1 MILLV
6 VEKQKERL
14 FFLNGNLPKTLPI
27 LSTKFPTSLI
37 QPTISLSLLHP
48 LPPHPKTDPPN
59 PQPGPYDELLLVPG
73 VFRVPTKPTPRRRIT
88 RIYVSQRE
96 TCYNGRH
103 NWNIPKHLAR
113 FTFSSPAGTPGPL
126 TLAVYAPDPSAKTPF
141 FSATLTPFRW
151 LPAIPV
157 STRFLPL
164 STTLAQP
171 PVPATAPLLA
181 AGSSGRDGDE
191 DGGSDAATDAVVDA
205 TADPPTDPAL
215 LCGTQHWRSM
225 PINTYSPATRGMWVT
240 VHAPGTGPYA
250 AGAGKPSGA
259 RPSEAE
265 TAEAVAEATR
275 WWPVAARPWPVG
287 VWMDGAEMEI
297 LAPVEWKL

>member
-1 MILLV
+1 MPTPEPPVPIKPAPWTTKCASYWLLLNLRKLPEDVYDPLEASSPEFADPQLAGEFKGGLGMIMV
-6 VEKQKERL
+6 VRYED
-14 FFLNGNLPKTLPI
+14 T
-27 LSTKFPTSLI
+27 PT
-37 QPTISLSLLHP
+37 
-48 LPPHPKTDPPN
+48 
-59 PQPGPYDELLLVPG
+59 GPYDELLLIPG
-73 VFRVPTKPTPRRRIT
+73 VFRVPTKPTSRKRIT

-151 LPAIPV
+151 LPAIPI

-171 PVPATAPLLA
+171 PVPAAAPLPA
-181 AGSSGRDGDE
+181 AGPSGPDGD
-191 DGGSDAATDAVVDA
+191 GGGDAPA
-205 TADPPTDPAL
+205 TDPAL

-225 PINTYSPATRGMWVT
+225 PINAYSPATRGMWVT
-240 VHAPGTGPYA
+240 VHAPGDR
-250 AGAGKPSGA
+250 KS
-259 RPSEAE
+259 
-265 TAEAVAEATR
+265 V
-275 WWPVAARPWPVG
+275 V
-287 VWMDGAEMEI
+287 
-297 LAPVEWKL
+297 

>member
-1 MILLV
+1 MV
-6 VEKQKERL
+6 VLSQWQFTKD
-14 FFLNGNLPKTLPI
+14 TLPYSQTNFQHL
-27 LSTKFPTSLI
+27 LSNPPSSYSRSL
-37 QPTISLSLLHP
+37 PF
-48 LPPHPKTDPPN
+48 LPPPKTDTQN
-59 PQPGPYDELLLVPG
+59 PQSGPYDELLLVPG
-73 VFRVPTKPTPRRRIT
+73 VFRVPTKPTTRRRIT

-126 TLAVYAPDPSAKTPF
+126 TLAVYAPDPSAKAPF

-151 LPAIPV
+151 LPAIPL

-171 PVPATAPLLA
+171 PVPAAAPPPA
-181 AGSSGRDGDE
+181 AGSSGPDGDG
-191 DGGSDAATDAVVDA
+191 DGGSDAAADANANADA
-205 TADPPTDPAL
+205 SADADAPATDPAL

-225 PINTYSPATRGMWVT
+225 PINSYSPATRGMWVT

-259 RPSEAE
+259 RLSEAE

-287 VWMDGAEMEI
+287 VWMDGGEMEI
-297 LAPVEWKL
+297 PAPVEWKL

>member
-1 MILLV
+1 MFILPQWQFT
-6 VEKQKERL
+6 KD
-14 FFLNGNLPKTLPI
+14 TLPYSRLNFQHL
-27 LSTKFPTSLI
+27 LSNS
-37 QPTISLSLLHP
+37 P
-48 LPPHPKTDPPN
+48 LPSPLPTPKTDLQN

-151 LPAIPV
+151 LPAIPI

-171 PVPATAPLLA
+171 PVPAAAPLPA
-181 AGSSGRDGDE
+181 AGPGGRNG
-191 DGGSDAATDAVVDA
+191 DGGSDAAADANANADA
-205 TADPPTDPAL
+205 SADADAPATDPAL

-225 PINTYSPATRGMWVT
+225 PINSYSPATRGMWVT

-259 RPSEAE
+259 RLSEAE

-275 WWPVAARPWPVG
+275 WWPVAVRPWPVG

>member
-1 MILLV
+1 MFILPQWQFT
-6 VEKQKERL
+6 KD
-14 FFLNGNLPKTLPI
+14 TLPYSRLNFQHL
-27 LSTKFPTSLI
+27 LSNS
-37 QPTISLSLLHP
+37 P
-48 LPPHPKTDPPN
+48 LPSPLPTPKTDLQN

-151 LPAIPV
+151 LPAIPL

-171 PVPATAPLLA
+171 PVPAAAPLPA
-181 AGSSGRDGDE
+181 AGSSGRGG
-191 DGGSDAATDAVVDA
+191 DGGSNAAADANANADASADA
-205 TADPPTDPAL
+205 PATDPAL

-225 PINTYSPATRGMWVT
+225 PINAYSPATRGMWVT

-250 AGAGKPSGA
+250 AGSGGGGSSAAAGAGKPSGA
-259 RPSEAE
+259 RLSEAE

-287 VWMDGAEMEI
+287 VWMDGGEMEI
-297 LAPVEWKL
+297 PAPVEWKL